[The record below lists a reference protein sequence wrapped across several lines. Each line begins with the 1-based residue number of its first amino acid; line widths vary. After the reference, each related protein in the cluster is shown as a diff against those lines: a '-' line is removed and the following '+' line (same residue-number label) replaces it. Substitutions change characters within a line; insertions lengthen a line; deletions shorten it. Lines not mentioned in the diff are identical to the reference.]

1 MTTQRNR
8 GELEADIMTILWQ
21 NNVAMTAKE
30 VQAQFTEK
38 IPAIT
43 TLITVLDR
51 MCAKGQVVKNST
63 GGRSQTFAA
72 AQSRIDHVASTM
84 TSALQSADDQVAAL
98 LHFAGSLSEEDRAF
112 LRKAIDKSE

>member
-8 GELEADIMTILWQ
+8 GELEAEIMTILWQ
-21 NNVAMTAKE
+21 SNVAMTAKE

-38 IPAIT
+38 VPVIT

-51 MCAKGQVVKNST
+51 MCAKGQVVKTST
-63 GGRSQTFAA
+63 GGRSQTFVA

-112 LRKAIDKSE
+112 LRKAIDNGK

>member
-8 GELEADIMTILWQ
+8 GQLEADIMSILWKHDSPL
-21 NNVAMTAKE
+21 TAKE

-51 MCAKGQVVKNST
+51 MCAKGHVIKGST
-63 GGRSQTFAA
+63 GGRSQTFTA
-72 AQSRIDHVASTM
+72 AQSRIAHVTSTM
-84 TSALQSADDQVAAL
+84 RNALQSADDHVAAL
-98 LHFAGSLSEEDRAF
+98 LLFAGTLSEEDRAF
-112 LRKAIDKSE
+112 LRKAIDTTE

>member
-21 NNVAMTAKE
+21 NDVAMTAKE

-38 IPAIT
+38 VPAIT

-51 MCAKGQVVKNST
+51 MCAKGQVVKESA

-72 AQSRIDHVASTM
+72 SQSRLDHITTTM
-84 TSALQSADDQVAAL
+84 SSALQSADDHVAAL
-98 LHFAGSLSEEDRAF
+98 LLFAGTLSDEDRAF
-112 LRKAIDKSE
+112 LRKAIDKDK

>member
-1 MTTQRNR
+1 MPPSRNR
-8 GELEADIMTILWQ
+8 GELESDIMNILWRTSE
-21 NNVAMTAKE
+21 ALTAKE
-30 VQAQFTEK
+30 VQAQFTDNV
-38 IPAIT
+38 PAIT

-51 MCAKGQVVKNST
+51 MTVKGVVTKNSA

-72 AQSRIDHVASTM
+72 SQSRIDHVANTM

-112 LRKAIDKSE
+112 LRKAIDSSN